1 MFVLKLCAF
10 PSRLMAE
17 IIRNRNGHTR
27 SVKFPHFGIF
37 SVAAG
42 LLRDKWNLMNQ
53 SKTGGELKHAILGL
67 VYMEVGEVTRFSRG
81 RKIKRV
87 YMQSNNPGALGWGF

>member
-1 MFVLKLCAF
+1 
-10 PSRLMAE
+10 
-17 IIRNRNGHTR
+17 
-27 SVKFPHFGIF
+27 
-37 SVAAG
+37 
-42 LLRDKWNLMNQ
+42 MNQ

-87 YMQSNNPGALGWGF
+87 YMQSNNPGVLG